1 MTIRSAQRAQQRQSP
16 SNSLRAATCVAL
28 LCSVY
33 GPVKAQ
39 VLDAAQQS
47 AEATRQA
54 QQREE
59 ALRQKLQ
66 IAPDVRLPAPPQNAK
81 RLRLRSDESPCFVI
95 ERIDLAL
102 ASPAPIALDPLRLA
116 LSGTRDDDPPLGRC
130 LGTGGVG
137 TLIERA
143 QDALIAS
150 GYVTSRVV
158 AAPQDLSRGVL
169 QLQVLP
175 GRIGAIH
182 LLHPDDRATLINA
195 LPMRA
200 GDVLNTRDVEQAM
213 ENLKRVPTAE
223 ADIQIEPSAQAGHSD
238 LVVRWS
244 QGLPW
249 RLLLSADDSGD
260 KASGKYQGSATLSY
274 DNAFTLNDLLYVTA
288 SRDLGGGDAGNRGT
302 RGVNAH
308 YILPM
313 GYWML
318 SLSGGHNRYFQSVT
332 GATQDYLYS
341 GRSHQQDIELRRLVH
356 RDATG
361 KTSAGIKAF
370 ARQSENRI
378 DDTEIE
384 VQRRRVGGYELGLQH
399 QTQWGSAQIEMGLN
413 FKRGTGA
420 FGSTVA
426 PEDAFGEGTNRFAL
440 WTANLQW
447 RQPLEWAGQRWQY
460 QGQWRGQSNRTPLTP
475 QDRFAIGGRYTVRGF
490 DGQSSLSA
498 ERGWLIRNEISTA
511 ISDNHQ
517 FFAGLDHG
525 QVGGP
530 SAQNLLGTRLTGMA
544 LGLRGS
550 AAYLQ
555 YEIFAGWPLDQPEGF
570 RTANT
575 TYGVSVSA
583 QF

>member
-1 MTIRSAQRAQQRQSP
+1 MTIRSAPRAQQRQSP
-16 SNSLRAATCVAL
+16 SNSLRAAACVAL

-39 VLDAAQQS
+39 TPDTAQRS
-47 AEATRQA
+47 AEAARQA
-54 QQREE
+54 QQRDEV
-59 ALRQKLQ
+59 LRQQLQ
-66 IAPDVRLPAPPQNAK
+66 SAPDVRLPSPPQTAK

-95 ERIDLAL
+95 ERIDLSL
-102 ASPAPIALDPLRLA
+102 ASPAPIALDPLRHA
-116 LSGTRDDDPPLGRC
+116 LYGPQNDDPPQGRC
-130 LGTGGVG
+130 LGAEGVG
-137 TLIERA
+137 ILVERA

-150 GYVTSRVV
+150 GYVTSRVL
-158 AAPQDLSRGVL
+158 AKPQDLSNRIL

-175 GRIGAIH
+175 GRIGAIR
-182 LLHPDDRATLINA
+182 LSQPDDRATLVNA
-195 LPMRA
+195 LPMQP
-200 GDVLNTRDVEQAM
+200 GDVLNLRDVEQAL

-223 ADIQIEPSAQAGHSD
+223 ADIQIEPGSQPGTSD

-244 QGLPW
+244 QGLPL
-249 RLLLSADDSGD
+249 RLLLSVDDSGD

-274 DNAFTLNDLLYVTA
+274 DNAFTLNDLFYVTV
-288 SRDLGGGDAGNRGT
+288 SRDLGGGDAGERGT

-308 YILPM
+308 YSLPM
-313 GYWML
+313 GQWLL
-318 SLSGGHNRYFQSVT
+318 SLNGGHNRYFQSVA

-341 GRSHQQDIELRRLVH
+341 GNSHQQDIELRRLVH
-356 RDATG
+356 RDATS

-370 ARQSENRI
+370 ARQSENFI

-399 QTQWGSAQIEMGLN
+399 QTQWGSAQIEAGLS

-426 PEDAFGEGTNRFAL
+426 PEDAFGEGTHRFAL

-447 RQPLEWAGQRWQY
+447 RQPFELESQRWQY

-475 QDRFAIGGRYTVRGF
+475 QDRFAIGGRHTVRGF

-498 ERGWLIRNEISTA
+498 ERGWLLRNEVSTA
-511 ISDNHQ
+511 IGEGHQ
-517 FFAGLDHG
+517 FFAALDHG
-525 QVGGP
+525 EVGGP

-555 YEIFAGWPLDQPEGF
+555 YEIFAGWPLDKPEGF

-575 TYGVSVSA
+575 TAGMSVSA